1 MPEKTYVPKV
11 YISADEILR
20 REIVLKYSEKL
31 HKQQYASFKTL
42 KMDILADKKIE
53 NVNENIKTSIMSELK
68 NICKISAQKIYEN
81 IPFEINYTHATKES
95 FPNVEEYDETLTST
109 NRCVL
114 THEVSDEIYEKRAL
128 QFKKMSEIILPEQRS
143 PEWFAQRNERI
154 TASDTGVV
162 LNENKYEPQFQFIL
176 NKVFGRTFKGDIK
189 TTHGRRFEQSAI
201 LTYELYHNVTVR
213 DFGLMDHQ
221 NGIGFLA
228 ASPDGICE
236 AIDCFGKK
244 SPLVARMLEIKCPL
258 VRQVHTSG
266 TIKDHICPLYYWDQ
280 VQLQLECCDL
290 EECDFVQCKIIEY
303 SGRAEY
309 MNDKHPDV
317 DYLSKSYGK
326 PRGVVI
332 ELLPANL
339 EPSKMKNGIPTD
351 EAIFEDTTFIHPPYL
366 NMTNE
371 ELDNWILYEIDNLNK
386 QTKVKLHRVIYW
398 KMTEHVFTLIKRE
411 REWFASNLPKMEK
424 MWGYV
429 KYLRQNPD
437 VGTEWKQYIENR
449 STKINKII
457 LAKLDELILL
467 KNSGKFVPSEK
478 IKVVEE
484 VKSNASDE
492 ENHNY
497 VRKKKTKAELD
508 DMFSF

>member
-1 MPEKTYVPKV
+1 MSHKKPYIPKTY
-11 YISADEILR
+11 ISPDELQKT
-20 REIVLKYSEKL
+20 EIILKYSEKL
-31 HKQQYASFKTL
+31 HRQQYASFKTL
-42 KMDILADKKIE
+42 KTDIIADKKIE
-53 NVNENIKTSIMSELK
+53 NVKEETKNIIMSELK
-68 NICKISAQKIYEN
+68 NICKMSAQKIYEN
-81 IPFEINYTHATKES
+81 IPFEVKYTQMTKEKEGY
-95 FPNVEEYDETLTST
+95 EESLTST
-109 NRCVL
+109 SRAVL
-114 THEVSDEIYEKRAL
+114 THEITNEEYEKRAL

-143 PEWFAQRNERI
+143 AGWFAQRNERI

-162 LNENKYEPQFQFIL
+162 LNENHYEPQYQFII

-201 LTYELYHNVTVR
+201 LTYELYHNVIVR

-236 AIDCFGKK
+236 AIDCFGNK

-258 VRQVHTSG
+258 SRTIHTSG
-266 TIKDHICPLYYWDQ
+266 EIKDHICPLYYWDQ

-303 SGRAEY
+303 SGRTEY
-309 MNDKHPDV
+309 MNDKHPEI
-317 DYLSKSYGK
+317 DYFSKTYGR

-339 EPSKMKNGIPTD
+339 EQSKMVNGIPTE
-351 EAIFEDTTFIHPPYL
+351 EAIYEDTTFIHPPYL

-371 ELDNWILYEIDNLNK
+371 ELDNWILFEIDNLQK
-386 QTKVKLHRVIYW
+386 QTKVKLNRIVYW

-411 REWFASNLPKMEK
+411 RDWFANNLPKMQK
-424 MWGYV
+424 MWDYV
-429 KYLRQNPD
+429 KYLRKNPD
-437 VGTEWKQYIENR
+437 VGAEWKLYIENR
-449 STKINKII
+449 KTKINKII
-457 LAKLDELILL
+457 LAKLDELIKL
-467 KNSGKFVPSEK
+467 KDEGNFKPCEVAKPIEEKSVSNNSD
-478 IKVVEE
+478 
-484 VKSNASDE
+484 DE
-492 ENHNY
+492 HY
-497 VRKKKTKAELD
+497 VYNKKKKSKAELE